1 MTNEETILKKDLIY
15 WIDKDFIQ
23 DRAIS
28 LFGKKF
34 SEEEIVQVTKYIES
48 GLAYSVFDIIDI
60 ALKETKE
67 DSLI

>member
-28 LFGKKF
+28 LFGKEF